1 MKRVLTAGAVGLGL
15 GGMGATISGNDA
27 ERDAGDAGQRGQH
40 EHQPDLALVFADDYH
55 SNALFR
61 PIDRLPQ
68 RAVNSILGYSVNES
82 DPVVSEPADYNG
94 YVVLV
99 EQTPAAQGEYAF
111 AFVNEETLQE
121 DQWYRLT
128 DDVVF
133 FDARIR
139 LLSVALTTGGGGQ
152 ETTTTEETTA
162 TNAMTTT
169 RTSETTTHEVIVKAT
184 ETNDG
189 E

>member
-1 MKRVLTAGAVGLGL
+1 MKRLLTAGAVGLGL
-15 GGMGATISGNDA
+15 GGMGATISGDDA
-27 ERDAGDAGQRGQH
+27 ERRENDAGQRRQH
-40 EHQPDLALVFADDYH
+40 KHQPDLALVFADDYH

-68 RAVNSILGYSVNES
+68 QAVNAILGYPVNEGDS
-82 DPVVSEPADYNG
+82 VVSEPADYNG

-99 EQTPAAQGEYAF
+99 KQTPNAQGEYTF
-111 AFVNEETLQE
+111 AFVNEETLRE

-133 FDARIR
+133 FDARVR
-139 LLSVALTTGGGGQ
+139 LLSVALAIVSGGH

-162 TNAMTTT
+162 TNSETTT
-169 RTSETTTHEVIVKAT
+169 RTGETTTHEVIVKAT